1 MLHTKLPRNLR
12 SISLSLALLLE
23 FRFYFSY
30 QQYWID
36 ESVLD
41 YGITHFQHYYPDER
55 ARASGSIRPTT
66 MGFLAKAHQV
76 HAAMNNHEEEHRSI
90 VLETSGTIVDQS
102 LSIC

>member
-12 SISLSLALLLE
+12 SRSSSLALLLE
-23 FRFYFSY
+23 FRFYFRY

-36 ESVLD
+36 ESALD
-41 YGITHFQHYYPDER
+41 CGIPHFQHYYPDER

-76 HAAMNNHEEEHRSI
+76 HAAMNNHQEEHWSI
-90 VLETSGTIVDQS
+90 FLETSGTIVDQT